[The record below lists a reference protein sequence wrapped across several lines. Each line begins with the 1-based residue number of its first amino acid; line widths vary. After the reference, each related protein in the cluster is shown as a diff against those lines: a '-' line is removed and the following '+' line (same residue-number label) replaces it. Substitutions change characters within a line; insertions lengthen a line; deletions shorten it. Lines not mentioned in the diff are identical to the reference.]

1 MKHQAPIWLLVYRS
15 CLTAGLLCGVSAC
28 SEPEPGHEMAAG
40 SSDQQT
46 AGNSSSAQAASTT
59 GAGAGADASA
69 ADTAA
74 VGSQTSAGGAPVGTD
89 GAQTG
94 MGGATTTGPDYPDI
108 EFVYDPD
115 KDLDPVVCAEQTL
128 SAEPLPLDMYIV
140 LDRTGSMIEEMPAG
154 EDCQLGAENPPT
166 FNTKWCKATQALSQY
181 FTAAATPGY
190 RAALQFM
197 IPSESTSIECE
208 ATDENLHARAEV
220 DLTEL
225 PSTIDGPLVAALA
238 AAVADNTSTAIESA
252 LNGIAMYTADNST
265 PGRQMIGVLVTDGD
279 PTFCSKTLSTLAA
292 IPESHF
298 ESTGIPTF
306 IIGMTGADPAM
317 LEALAEDGGGP
328 EHSEFCDPSASD
340 SACHYWSVAD
350 GDPAAFVAAL
360 EAIQASVTGCEF
372 AVPSTDAGL
381 VDLDTVRVELSADVS
396 VGEPAPEPVELIQ
409 VESEG
414 GCSDS
419 AYLRADVN
427 GVPTIR
433 LCPAACDALSGTA
446 SISVT
451 VECEGS

>member
-1 MKHQAPIWLLVYRS
+1 
-15 CLTAGLLCGVSAC
+15 
-28 SEPEPGHEMAAG
+28 
-40 SSDQQT
+40 
-46 AGNSSSAQAASTT
+46 
-59 GAGAGADASA
+59 
-69 ADTAA
+69 
-74 VGSQTSAGGAPVGTD
+74 
-89 GAQTG
+89 
-94 MGGATTTGPDYPDI
+94 MGGGTTTGRDYPDI
-108 EFVYDPD
+108 EFVYDPE
-115 KDLDPVVCAEQTL
+115 KDLDPVVCAEETL

-140 LDRTGSMIEEMPAG
+140 LDRTGSMIEEMPQG
-154 EDCQLGAENPPT
+154 EDCQLGTANPPT

-181 FTAAATPGY
+181 FTAAATPGD

-208 ATDENLHARAEV
+208 ATEENLHARAEV

-225 PSTIDGPLVAALA
+225 PSSVDGPLVSALA

-265 PGRQMIGVLVTDGD
+265 PGRQMIGILVTDGD
-279 PTFCSKTLSTLAA
+279 PTFCSETLSTLAS
-292 IPESHF
+292 IPQSHF

-317 LEALAEDGGGP
+317 LEALAQDGGGP
-328 EHSEFCDPSASD
+328 EHSEFCAANDAE
-340 SACHYWSVAD
+340 ATCHYWSVGD

-381 VDLDTVRVELSADVS
+381 VDLDTVRVELSTDQ
-396 VGEPAPEPVELIQ
+396 APEPVELTQ

-414 GCSDS
+414 DCNGR
-419 AYLRADVN
+419 AYLTAEVN